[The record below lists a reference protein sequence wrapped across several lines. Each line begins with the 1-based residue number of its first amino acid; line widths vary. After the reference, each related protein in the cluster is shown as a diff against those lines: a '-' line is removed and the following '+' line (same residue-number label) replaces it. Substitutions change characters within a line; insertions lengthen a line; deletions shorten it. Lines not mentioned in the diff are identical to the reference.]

1 MVYHP
6 RKYTQILKINI
17 CLRTNKAKTPILSW
31 LNTFFTLDDRSPAE
45 TERMNNADLL
55 PKVLTWSFLSRK
67 SLNFWWNADKKSKHS
82 PTTQLLQH
90 RVFWNWWVSEEVAKL
105 RNLLQFLLY
114 KHFFCQVTFR
124 IWFISKRFLEQDTRR
139 WLSCFFS

>member
-82 PTTQLLQH
+82 PTTQLLQQQGVLKLMGLW
-90 RVFWNWWVSEEVAKL
+90 RSGKAKKPFTIFT
-105 RNLLQFLLY
+105 LQT
-114 KHFFCQVTFR
+114 FFCQIIFR
-124 IWFISKRFLEQDTRR
+124 IWFISFL
-139 WLSCFFS
+139 SGS